1 MAQEE
6 KYIRRSVAVFG
17 EQQRV
22 DIFITRPLDH
32 DKLKAEWEA
41 IRNEVANCQSAVDD
55 EFERWNHYLFY
66 MVEAEAMRDINLK
79 YKIEHDTI
87 SSRKI
92 LISHSEYAEDGFEA
106 VIRKYIQYTFEPHY
120 FEELDQFEKSREVM
134 ELLSNR

>member
-6 KYIRRSVAVFG
+6 KYRRRSIAVFG
-17 EQQRV
+17 DHQKV
-22 DIFITRPLDH
+22 DIFITTPLDYEA
-32 DKLKAEWEA
+32 LKADWVV
-41 IRNEVANCQSAVDD
+41 IRNEVANIQSLVDD

-66 MVEAEAMRDINLK
+66 LVEDEALRDINLK

-92 LISHSEYAEDGFEA
+92 LISRKEYAVDGFDA
-106 VIRKYIQYTFEPHY
+106 VVKKYIQYAFEPRY
-120 FEELDQFEKSREVM
+120 FEELDRFERSREVV

>member
-6 KYIRRSVAVFG
+6 KYSRRSIAVFG
-17 EQQRV
+17 ENQKV
-22 DIFITRPLDH
+22 DIFITAPLGYEA
-32 DKLKAEWEA
+32 LKTEWVA
-41 IRNEVANCQSAVDD
+41 IRNEVANLQSLADD

-66 MVEAEAMRDINLK
+66 LVEDDALRDINLK

-92 LISHSEYAEDGFEA
+92 LISQNEYAVDGFES
-106 VIRKYIQYTFEPHY
+106 VVKKYIQYAFEPRY
-120 FEELDQFEKSREVM
+120 FEELDQFEKSREVV

>member
-6 KYIRRSVAVFG
+6 KYSRRSVAVFG
-17 EQQRV
+17 DLQKV
-22 DIFITRPLDH
+22 DIFITTPLDY
-32 DKLKAEWEA
+32 DALKADWVT
-41 IRNEVANCQSAVDD
+41 IRNEVANIQSLVDD

-66 MVEAEAMRDINLK
+66 LVEDAAMRDVNLK

-92 LISHSEYAEDGFEA
+92 LISEKEYAADGFEA
-106 VIRKYIQYTFEPHY
+106 VVKKYIQYAFEPRY
-120 FEELDQFEKSREVM
+120 FEVLDEFERSREVV